1 MRRAAKVD
9 ANQDPIV
16 KALKGIFGDC
26 VLDLSRVGGGC
37 PDIMVSVRGVNLLL
51 EIKTDSGRLTPAQI
65 RFHRNW
71 SRTGQVA
78 VVRSLEDALAIIEK
92 ETCR

>member
-9 ANQDPIV
+9 TNQNPIV
-16 KALKGIFGDC
+16 KDLRSIFGEC
-26 VLDLSRVGGGC
+26 ILDLSRVGGGC
-37 PDIMVSVRGVNLLL
+37 PDLLVAVRGVNLLM

-71 SRTGQVA
+71 PGQVA
-78 VVRSLEDALAIIEK
+78 VARTLADALAIIER
-92 ETCR
+92 ETCQ